1 MPITAEQRRQL
12 NRKRRDGRAAEAYA
26 AILGDL
32 DAPMLGACISL
43 KEREDT
49 KKAGTMAAPADALR
63 YTECSLPALQRTLG
77 KIQDKYGEGSG
88 RLQEDGEGVFYDLG
102 SGLGKACL
110 QAAVCYPFEAVVG
123 IEVLEDS
130 HTMALELKQRY
141 DEKAPEALPPSQR
154 RSEDDNRL
162 IDVPELEFRRRVL
175 RRRGPRRG
183 GRGLLPLRR
192 LRQTYPEGG
201 AGGARDA
208 AARRLRD
215 HGDARA
221 ARAARLRDRRLGDPR
236 AGRVPDA
243 RLHFEEAPAGRAGAA
258 AGGMLLAL
266 PL

>member
-1 MPITAEQRRQL
+1 MPISAEQRRQL

-43 KEREDT
+43 REREDT
-49 KKAGTMAAPADALR
+49 KKAGTMAAPSDALR

-123 IEVLEDS
+123 IEVLEGL

-154 RSEDDNRL
+154 RSEDDGQP
-162 IDVPELEFRRRVL
+162 IDVPELEFRH
-175 RRRGPRRG
+175 
-183 GRGLLPLRR
+183 
-192 LRQTYPEGG
+192 TS
-201 AGGARDA
+201 
-208 AARRLRD
+208 
-215 HGDARA
+215 
-221 ARAARLRDRRLGDPR
+221 
-236 AGRVPDA
+236 
-243 RLHFEEAPAGRAGAA
+243 FAGADLGEADVAFCHCA
-258 AGGMLLAL
+258 AFDKHTLKEAQAALATLRPGAFAVTVTHELPERLDFETVDSEILELDGCRTLVFISKKHPPGALGPPPGG
-266 PL
+266 